1 MTRDYKPRRGK
12 NDRRKATPGWVW
24 LLAGLVLGL
33 AVALIAY
40 NFHGSTPAKPVPA
53 QLDLPGEQADEAA
66 GPAAANDKSGKH
78 TAGKPLPPPPKP
90 RFDFYTILPE
100 MEVVVAEEEIKGR
113 PKGGVP
119 QVDQPGTYYLQAGS
133 FRAFDQADRLKA
145 QLALLGLHAGI
156 ETVTVNKNETW
167 HRVRVGPYKNLD
179 DLNRSRALLKENSM
193 AAVLVK
199 LKSAHP
205 TP

>member
-1 MTRDYKPRRGK
+1 MTRDYKPRGKPRG
-12 NDRRKATPGWVW
+12 RRKAMPGWIW

-33 AVALIAY
+33 IVALLVYI
-40 NFHGSTPAKPVPA
+40 NSEPTPTQPVPA
-53 QLDLPGEQADEAA
+53 QLDLPIEQADE
-66 GPAAANDKSGKH
+66 GPAPAGSGK
-78 TAGKPLPPPPKP
+78 AEPPVEEAVAPPPKP

-100 MEVVVAEEEIKGR
+100 MEVVVPEEEIKGK

-133 FRAFDQADRLKA
+133 FRAVAQADRLKA
-145 QLALLGLHAGI
+145 QLALLGLQAGI

-179 DLNRSRALLKENSM
+179 ELNHARALLKENSM
-193 AAVLVK
+193 TAVLVK
-199 LKSAHP
+199 LK
-205 TP
+205 

>member
-1 MTRDYKPRRGK
+1 MTRDYKPRNGK
-12 NDRRKATPGWVW
+12 PDRRKATPGWVW
-24 LLAGLVLGL
+24 LLSGLVLGL
-33 AVALIAY
+33 AVALLAY
-40 NFHGSTPAKPVPA
+40 KLGTGTPDLPVPA

-66 GPAAANDKSGKH
+66 APTPASGK
-78 TAGKPLPPPPKP
+78 AAKPVDAPPPKP

-100 MEVVVAEEEIKGR
+100 MEVVVPEEEIKGR

-179 DLNRSRALLKENSM
+179 DLNRARALLKDNSM
-193 AAVLVK
+193 TAVLVK
-199 LKSAHP
+199 LK
-205 TP
+205 

>member
-1 MTRDYKPRRGK
+1 MTRDYKPRSGK

-40 NFHGSTPAKPVPA
+40 KYHGRTPDKPVPA
-53 QLDLPGEQADEAA
+53 QLDLPSEQADEAA
-66 GPAAANDKSGKH
+66 GPATANGKSGKH
-78 TAGKPLPPPPKP
+78 ATEQALPPPPKP

-100 MEVVVAEEEIKGR
+100 MEVVVPEEEIKGR

-179 DLNRSRALLKENSM
+179 DLNRARALLKENSM

-199 LKSAHP
+199 LK
-205 TP
+205 

>member
-1 MTRDYKPRRGK
+1 MTRDYKPRSGRS
-12 NDRRKATPGWVW
+12 DRRKATPGWIW
-24 LLAGLVLGL
+24 LLAGLALGL
-33 AVALIAY
+33 AVALIVY
-40 NFHGSTPAKPVPA
+40 QFRGSTPDQPVPA

-66 GPAAANDKSGKH
+66 GPTAANGKTGEH
-78 TAGKPLPPPPKP
+78 PAEQALPPPPKP

-100 MEVVVAEEEIKGR
+100 MEVVVPEEEIKGR

-179 DLNRSRALLKENSM
+179 DLNRARALLKENSM

-199 LKSAHP
+199 LKK
-205 TP
+205 

>member
-1 MTRDYKPRRGK
+1 MTRDYKPRSGK
-12 NDRRKATPGWVW
+12 SDRRKATPGWVW

-40 NFHGSTPAKPVPA
+40 KYHGNTPAKPIPA
-53 QLDLPGEQADEAA
+53 QLDLPSEKADEAA
-66 GPAAANDKSGKH
+66 GPDAANGKSGKH
-78 TAGKPLPPPPKP
+78 AAEKPLPPPPKP

-100 MEVVVAEEEIKGR
+100 MEVVVPEEEIKGR

-119 QVDQPGTYYLQAGS
+119 QVEQPGTYYLQAGS

-179 DLNRSRALLKENSM
+179 DLNRARALLKENSM

-199 LKSAHP
+199 LK
-205 TP
+205 